1 MLHSR
6 IGKPSTSEGTSGLWK
21 RTCQIGLFGE
31 ASRGNSSN
39 IQDVLLSNELDL
51 TLNLYA
57 RQYVERPNGWGS
69 WRTSGIVVMR

>member
-1 MLHSR
+1 M
-6 IGKPSTSEGTSGLWK
+6 
-21 RTCQIGLFGE
+21 
-31 ASRGNSSN
+31 
-39 IQDVLLSNELDL
+39 LLSNELDL